1 MYKVGMYGGSFNPMH
16 NGHLQCIIKAACM
29 CEKLYVVLSIGTKR
43 NEVDY
48 KVRYRWLYQATKHIG
63 NVKIIILSDSCA
75 VKSDYTPELSKMDS
89 EYVKKE
95 IGEPIDIVFCGS
107 DYDESSFWNV
117 NYPDSEFFVFE
128 RNEISS
134 TELRKNIYKHWE
146 WLPNFVRPYY
156 VKKVLI
162 IGLESSG
169 KSVMTVNLANYFN
182 TNYIEEAGREL
193 SEKSGTDT
201 MMLNEDFTEILL
213 AQKMN
218 EIKAVEHSNKVLFCD
233 TDCLI
238 TQFYLRF
245 LEGDEM
251 NIKLSDA
258 IDAINSYDLIL
269 FLAPDVKW
277 VQDGDRSEEIR
288 DNRPRYREMLADIY
302 KSHGK
307 HFEYIEGD
315 YLTKFNKC
323 VKLVNKILN
332 VNVDC

>member
-16 NGHLQCIIKAACM
+16 KGHLKCIIKAACM
-29 CEKLYVVLSIGTKR
+29 CEKLYVVLSIGMKR
-43 NEVDY
+43 DEVDY

-63 NVKIIILSDSCA
+63 NVKILTISDSCA
-75 VKSDYTPELSKMDS
+75 TKNDYTLEASKSDS
-89 EYVKKE
+89 EYIKKQ

-107 DYDESSFWNV
+107 DYDENSFWNV
-117 NYPDSEFFVFE
+117 NYPDSEFYVFE
-128 RNEISS
+128 RDEINS
-134 TELRKNIYKHWE
+134 TEIRKDVYGHWD
-146 WLPNFVRPYY
+146 WLPNFVRHYY

-162 IGLESSG
+162 IGVESSG

-182 TNYIEEAGREL
+182 TNFIEEAGREL

-213 AQKMN
+213 VQKLN
-218 EIKAVEHSNKVLFCD
+218 EIKAIEHSNKVLFCD

-238 TQFYLRF
+238 TQFFLKF
-245 LEGDEM
+245 LEGDKL

-258 IDAINSYDLIL
+258 IDAINRYDLIL

-288 DNRPRYREMLADIY
+288 DNREKYRDMIADIY

-307 HFEYIEGD
+307 KFEYIEGD

-323 VKLVNKILN
+323 VELVNNIIMKRE
-332 VNVDC
+332 

>member
-16 NGHLQCIIKAACM
+16 NGHLKCIIKAACM
-29 CEKLYVVLSIGTKR
+29 CEKLYVVLSVGENR
-43 NEVDY
+43 DEVDY
-48 KVRYRWLYQATKHIG
+48 RVRYRWLYQATKHIG
-63 NVKIIILSDSCA
+63 NVKIIILKDDCGT
-75 VKSDYTPELSKMDS
+75 KDEYTLEISKADS

-107 DYDESSFWNV
+107 DYDTNSFWNV
-117 NYPDSEFFVFE
+117 NYPESEFYVFD
-128 RNEISS
+128 RDEISS
-134 TELRKNIYKHWE
+134 TKIRENMYQHWD
-146 WLPNFVRPYY
+146 WLPNFVKPYY

-162 IGLESSG
+162 VGLESSG

-193 SEKSGTDT
+193 SEKSGTDEL
-201 MMLNEDFTEILL
+201 MLDVDFTEILL
-213 AQKMN
+213 TQKLN
-218 EIKAVEHSNKVLFCD
+218 ELKAIEQSNRVLFCD

-245 LEGDEM
+245 LEGDED
-251 NIKLSDA
+251 NIRLADA
-258 IDAINSYDLIL
+258 IDAINNYDLIL

-288 DNRPRYREMLADIY
+288 DNRAKYRDMVADIY

-307 HFEYIEGD
+307 KFEYIEGD
-315 YLTKFNKC
+315 YLTKFEKC
-323 VKLVNKILN
+323 VKLVEGMLW
-332 VNVDC
+332 

>member
-16 NGHLQCIIKAACM
+16 KGHLKCIIKAACM
-29 CEKLYVVLSIGTKR
+29 CEKLYVVLSIGMKR
-43 NEVDY
+43 DEVDY

-63 NVKIIILSDSCA
+63 NVKILTISDSCA
-75 VKSDYTPELSKMDS
+75 TKNDYTLEASKSDS
-89 EYVKKE
+89 EYIKKQ

-107 DYDESSFWNV
+107 DYDENSFWNV
-117 NYPDSEFFVFE
+117 NYPDSEFYVFE
-128 RNEISS
+128 RDEINS
-134 TELRKNIYKHWE
+134 TEIRKDVYGHWD

-162 IGLESSG
+162 IGVESSG

-182 TNYIEEAGREL
+182 TNFIEEAGREL

-213 AQKMN
+213 VQKLN
-218 EIKAVEHSNKVLFCD
+218 EIKAIEHSNKVLFCD

-238 TQFYLRF
+238 TQFFLKF
-245 LEGDEM
+245 LEGDKL
-251 NIKLSDA
+251 NIELSDA
-258 IDAINSYDLIL
+258 IDAINRYDLIL

-288 DNRPRYREMLADIY
+288 DNREKYRDMIADIY

-307 HFEYIEGD
+307 KFEYIEGD

-323 VKLVNKILN
+323 VELVNNIIMKRE
-332 VNVDC
+332 

>member
-16 NGHLQCIIKAACM
+16 NGHLECIIKAACM
-29 CEKLYVVLSIGTKR
+29 CEKLYVILSIGMKR
-43 NEVDY
+43 EEVDY

-63 NVKIIILSDSCA
+63 NVKILTISDSCA
-75 VKSDYTPELSKMDS
+75 TKNDYTLEASKSDS
-89 EYVKKE
+89 EYIKKQ
-95 IGEPIDIVFCGS
+95 IGEHIDIVFCGS
-107 DYDESSFWNV
+107 DYDENSFWNV
-117 NYPDSEFFVFE
+117 NYPDSEFYVFE
-128 RNEISS
+128 RDEINS
-134 TELRKNIYKHWE
+134 TEIRKDVYGHWD
-146 WLPNFVRPYY
+146 WLPNFVRPHY

-162 IGLESSG
+162 IGVESSG

-182 TNYIEEAGREL
+182 TNFIEEAGREL

-213 AQKMN
+213 VQKLN
-218 EIKAVEHSNKVLFCD
+218 EIKAIEHSNKVLFCD

-238 TQFYLRF
+238 TQFFLKF
-245 LEGDEM
+245 LEGDEL

-258 IDAINSYDLIL
+258 IDAINRYDLIL

-288 DNRPRYREMLADIY
+288 DNREKYRDMIADIY

-307 HFEYIEGD
+307 KFEYIEGD

-323 VKLVNKILN
+323 VKLVNNIIMKRE
-332 VNVDC
+332 